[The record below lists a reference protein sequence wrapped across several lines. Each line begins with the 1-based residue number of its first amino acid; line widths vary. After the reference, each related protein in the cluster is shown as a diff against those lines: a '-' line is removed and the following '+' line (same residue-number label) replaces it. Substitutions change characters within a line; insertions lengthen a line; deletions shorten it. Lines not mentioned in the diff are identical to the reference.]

1 MPTDWKLSA
10 LQKAADEVVV
20 RQTLRT
26 SGIFATIFGVLAI
39 LGGVAPPTDLLLLI
53 VGAVLALT
61 GLWNLTNPHAIGLA
75 LSAAALI
82 AVGLYNVWSTVA
94 APAGQQ
100 LYVGWAVLGAW
111 QVMWGVQGF
120 GRFRRFRDAFE
131 SSASE
136 EDRVD
141 AKRALDALRRAKP
154 KSEMDVLQFSTGGFQ
169 PRVVRARLMPD
180 SVVCLIGGNYDVLVL
195 SRDRFAL
202 EPVGEVKPGRAVKV
216 KARMGETIV
225 ATTVTAEVLRRYQAW
240 RQPARET
247 LPRAA

>member
-61 GLWNLTNPHAIGLA
+61 GLWNLTNPHAVGLA

-82 AVGLYNVWSTVA
+82 AVGLYNIWSTVA
-94 APAGQQ
+94 PAAGQQ
-100 LYVGWAVLGAW
+100 LFVGWAVLGVW
-111 QVMWGVQGF
+111 QVIWGVQGF
-120 GRFRRFRDAFE
+120 GRFRRFRGALE
-131 SSASE
+131 STAGE
-136 EDRVD
+136 EERAE

-154 KSEMDVLQFSTGGFQ
+154 KLELDVLQFSTGGLQ
-169 PRVVRARLMPD
+169 PHLVRARLMPD
-180 SVVCLIGGNYDVLVL
+180 SVLCLIGANFDVLVL
-195 SRDRFAL
+195 ARDRFAI

-216 KARMGETIV
+216 KMRMGETTV